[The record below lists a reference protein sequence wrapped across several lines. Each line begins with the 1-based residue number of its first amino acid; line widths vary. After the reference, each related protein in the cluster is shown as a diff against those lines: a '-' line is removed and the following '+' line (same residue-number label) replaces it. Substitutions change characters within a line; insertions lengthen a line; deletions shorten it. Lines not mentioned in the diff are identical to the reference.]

1 LYRLSPLMSKLQKDR
16 DKYLGL
22 LPSFELID
30 NLQNEVND
38 SLLDKDRDGQKLA
51 LDQFKRM
58 VEFIN
63 VSFAYDEHNVVLN
76 QINLNFESGKTTA
89 IIGASGAGKSTMV
102 DLIVRFYDP
111 TAGQIMVDDVPLM
124 DIDLKSWRGMI
135 GYVSQ
140 DPFLFNDTVSN
151 NIQYGQLEADE
162 GAIVQAA
169 KRANAH
175 EFISELPEGYDTI
188 IGDQGVMLSGGQ
200 RQRLA
205 FARAI
210 LRDPSILILDE
221 ATSDL
226 DSKSERLIQAAIQD
240 MRQER
245 TVIIIAHRLS
255 TIENADKII
264 VLEEGRVVEQGT
276 HSELI
281 SRAGKYS
288 EYHKLQFG

>member
-1 LYRLSPLMSKLQKDR
+1 
-16 DKYLGL
+16 
-22 LPSFELID
+22 
-30 NLQNEVND
+30 
-38 SLLDKDRDGQKLA
+38 
-51 LDQFKRM
+51 
-58 VEFIN
+58 
-63 VSFAYDEHNVVLN
+63 
-76 QINLNFESGKTTA
+76 
-89 IIGASGAGKSTMV
+89 MV

-124 DIDLKSWRGMI
+124 DFDLKSWRGMI